1 MKTGAFVILAIL
13 LLAFVS
19 NVAATSALSQ
29 KFGSTDVQPT
39 GPTECIT
46 KLIEVG
52 KTAYALYQAFAAEDM
67 TTVIGL
73 LYKLVQDFPLLQAA
87 CLN

>member
-1 MKTGAFVILAIL
+1 MKTGAYVILAIL

-19 NVAATSALSQ
+19 NVAATSAVAQ
-29 KFGSTDVQPT
+29 KFGSTAVQPT

-46 KLIEVG
+46 KLMEVG
-52 KTAYALYQAFAAEDM
+52 QTAYALYQAFAAEDM

-73 LYKLVQDFPLLQAA
+73 LYKIVQDIPLIQAA